1 MSRRKTHEEF
11 VKEVFDLVGNEYEV
25 ISQYKTSKEKIVMRH
40 HICNKDYEVKPS
52 NFLSGKRC
60 PWCNH
65 PTFNIEIA
73 KELASELDMTLLEET
88 YVDSFTRMKYKCNL
102 HPEMGILHTTLQSI
116 LGHHKSCTK
125 CRYQKLKDTRR
136 NNVDFDAIRKEFEA
150 KGLTLLSKEYQTITS
165 PLEYIC
171 NKHKDNGIQTV
182 TYDNFMKQPYT
193 CRLCSSEHL
202 SEIKTLSNDEFMQ
215 RVNELHPSISVHS
228 KYNGRHSL
236 IDCSC
241 NVCNYQWKTRATNLM
256 YISRGGCPNCVGS
269 AGEIRIKNFLDEN
282 NIKYTREYT
291 FDDLRGDFN
300 RCLRFDFA
308 IFDTNEK
315 LMMLCEFDG
324 SQHYEPSKFNMQ
336 YTEEQA
342 LENYE
347 KMQRYDEMKNEY
359 CKSNGIK
366 LLRIPYNRYRNI
378 ENILT
383 KELKLCA

>member
-1 MSRRKTHEEF
+1 MRRKTHEEF

-25 ISQYKTSKEKIVMRH
+25 IGHYETAIKKIEMKHNVCGKT
-40 HICNKDYEVKPS
+40 YEVKPS
-52 NFLSGKRC
+52 NFLSGKKC

-65 PTFNIEIA
+65 PTYNIDIA
-73 KELASELDMTLLEET
+73 KEYAKKLGMTLLEDT
-88 YVDSFTRMKYKCNL
+88 YVDSVTKMKYTCDV
-102 HPEMGILHTTLQSI
+102 HPELGILYTNMQSI
-116 LGHHKSCTK
+116 VQKQKSCTK
-125 CRYQKLKDTRR
+125 CRYGKLSKTCRDS
-136 NNVDFDAIRKEFEA
+136 VDFDAIRKEFEE
-150 KGLTLLSKEYQTITS
+150 KDLILISTEYHTAHT

-171 NKHKDNGIQTV
+171 NKHKDYGIQTV
-182 TYDNFMKQPYT
+182 SYSNFKKQPFT

-202 SEIKTLSNDEFMQ
+202 SKVKTLSNDDFIQ
-215 RVNELHPSISVHS
+215 RVNETHPYITIHS
-228 KYNGRHSL
+228 KYGGKNS
-236 IDCSC
+236 IMNCSC
-241 NVCNYQWKTRATNLM
+241 NICNYEWKTRAMNLM
-256 YISRGGCPNCVGS
+256 YETRGGCPNCVGS

-282 NIKYTREYT
+282 SIKYAREYT

-308 IFDTNEK
+308 IFDANEN
-315 LMMLCEFDG
+315 LLMLCEFDG
-324 SQHYEPSKFNMQ
+324 SQHYEPSKFNMK
-336 YTEEQA
+336 YTDEQA

-359 CKSNGIK
+359 CKSHGIK